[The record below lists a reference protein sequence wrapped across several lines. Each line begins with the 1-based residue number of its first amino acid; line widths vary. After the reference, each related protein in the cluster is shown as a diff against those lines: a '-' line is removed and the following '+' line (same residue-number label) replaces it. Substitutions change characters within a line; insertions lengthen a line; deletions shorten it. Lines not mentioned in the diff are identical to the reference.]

1 MVVGEMSTPFREQA
15 SAGKDSVRMQSK
27 SSNHE
32 LDTVVVVPRDLG
44 SRGRMRFGGVRLRE
58 LVLAGKSVLV
68 NVYGKAR
75 HDDDDEK

>member
-1 MVVGEMSTPFREQA
+1 MLI
-15 SAGKDSVRMQSK
+15 
-27 SSNHE
+27 
-32 LDTVVVVPRDLG
+32 LDLLPLLSLFGVVVRRDLG